1 MKSLREKKEEL
12 VKEWETCFETKF
24 DKKFNEKG
32 KNKFWDDETDFDEA
46 KDMLTAAGMDNLV
59 NDFLDGIILGVGS
72 MLTNKKNRQKMFA
85 VLNIDEKFIYSKKFS
100 SYEEAE
106 KFIKEKCYKST
117 YTRDDFDIFEE
128 KEDD

>member
-46 KDMLTAAGMDNLV
+46 KGMLTAAGIDNLV
-59 NDFLDGIILGVGS
+59 DDLLDVIILGSVC
-72 MLTNKKNRQKMFA
+72 TNKKSKHKRFA
-85 VLNIDEKFIYSKKFS
+85 VLNIDEKFIYNKKFS

-106 KFIKEKCYKST
+106 KFVKEKCYKST
-117 YTRDDFDIFEE
+117 YTSDDFDIFEE
-128 KEDD
+128 REDD